1 MAAAA
6 RLVVA
11 LGACLCIGPAG
22 ASRASAMGRAS
33 ALMTTETYASAA
45 TMLPGASNVEV
56 VLVMMLN
63 GADVDH
69 VRERENGLQEAIS
82 ALLDPKMGVVEES
95 LEVDDVMDLDSAGKV
110 VRKWFKEQVDSVAGE
125 EKAMEPPGPG
135 YVQRNLRE
143 AKRRSQADSCVAFVR
158 INLKDGTY
166 SDELEKQLTS
176 MVDDGRLEAKLS
188 LVHLRSVPSFFVPPM
203 IVKYDPST
211 GEEIVREKISE
222 AQDKLEQIQAETE
235 AQEEQEEADMVE
247 NAAESAKR
255 ADEELA
261 AESEDNA

>member
-1 MAAAA
+1 M
-6 RLVVA
+6 A
-11 LGACLCIGPAG
+11 LGACLSLGFAQAG
-22 ASRASAMGRAS
+22 RVSATGKAS
-33 ALMTTETYASAA
+33 ALMTTETYARAA

-63 GADVDH
+63 GADVDQ
-69 VRERENGLQEAIS
+69 VREHEDALQEAIS

-110 VRKWFKEQVDSVAGE
+110 VRKWFKEQAQSVGGE
-125 EKAMEPPGPG
+125 EKALEPPSPG

-143 AKRRSQADSCVAFVR
+143 AKRRAHADSCVAFVR
-158 INLKDGTY
+158 INLEDGTY

-188 LVHLRSVPSFFVPPM
+188 LVHLRSVPSFFVAPM

-211 GEEIVREKISE
+211 GEEIVREKISD
-222 AQDKLEQIQAETE
+222 AQEKLEQIQAETE
-235 AQEEQEEADMVE
+235 EREEREEADMVE

-261 AESEDNA
+261 ADSEDSA